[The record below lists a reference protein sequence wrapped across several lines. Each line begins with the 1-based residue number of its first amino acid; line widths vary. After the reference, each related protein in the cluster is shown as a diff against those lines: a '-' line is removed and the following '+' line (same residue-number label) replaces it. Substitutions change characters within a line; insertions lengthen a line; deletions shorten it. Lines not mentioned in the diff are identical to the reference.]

1 MANAITTAV
10 MAIASGDQNPLLT
23 VTGIFVGLNTMGVE
37 GLIPVGA
44 TYGVGVTDGVG
55 VAEGA
60 WVTVNV
66 VVATS
71 PAEPVAV
78 TVYVPRD
85 TDGTVKA
92 APALVSVVAPDIS
105 VYFGVAVPT
114 FVW

>member
-10 MAIASGDQNPLLT
+10 KAIASGDQNPLFT

-37 GLIPVGA
+37 GLIP
-44 TYGVGVTDGVG
+44 VGVTDGVG

-85 TDGTVKA
+85 AAGTVKV
-92 APALVSVVAPDIS
+92 APALVSAVAPDIS